1 MKDEATKKV
10 WTPRNVDSILA
21 GALKLELAERV
32 DLVKRLQKS
41 ISDEVAK
48 LQEIAKAATDLIAP
62 QVNAR

>member
-10 WTPRNVDSILA
+10 RTPRNVDSILA

-62 QVNAR
+62 QVNVR